1 MHTFH
6 VAFTYRTPMVNVI
19 NTCTTESAVVRL
31 LDVNLT
37 PPVTFDGIYVNG
49 KRHGIGKLTLPN
61 GDRYHGEFE

>member
-1 MHTFH
+1 
-6 VAFTYRTPMVNVI
+6 MVNVI

-31 LDVNLT
+31 LDVYST
-37 PPVTFDGIYVNG
+37 PPVTFDGTYVNG